1 MPLYTEKQK
10 IEIENLSVIYNQG
23 QSNEVRSLENVNLE
37 IYPQEYVIIFGPS
50 GCGKSTLLYS
60 ISGLQRPTY
69 GTVKVDGQDINKIS
83 KKEQVEFHR
92 RKIGM
97 IFQAF
102 YLIPSLNIIDNV
114 CLPKIFTGDSQKE
127 RREAAMK
134 LLHRFG
140 IAEQADK
147 FPSELSGGQKQRVA
161 IARSLIN
168 NPDIILADEPV
179 GNLDSKSSHNV
190 MMILKELNEIDKK
203 TIILVTHDPNHL
215 AYGDKI
221 VHMKDGKI
229 IKVEIVEKKKSP
241 KEKKRK

>member
-114 CLPKIFTGDSQKE
+114 CLPKIFTGDSRKSGV
-127 RREAAMK
+127 RR
-134 LLHRFG
+134 
-140 IAEQADK
+140 Q
-147 FPSELSGGQKQRVA
+147 
-161 IARSLIN
+161 
-168 NPDIILADEPV
+168 
-179 GNLDSKSSHNV
+179 
-190 MMILKELNEIDKK
+190 
-203 TIILVTHDPNHL
+203 
-215 AYGDKI
+215 
-221 VHMKDGKI
+221 
-229 IKVEIVEKKKSP
+229 
-241 KEKKRK
+241 